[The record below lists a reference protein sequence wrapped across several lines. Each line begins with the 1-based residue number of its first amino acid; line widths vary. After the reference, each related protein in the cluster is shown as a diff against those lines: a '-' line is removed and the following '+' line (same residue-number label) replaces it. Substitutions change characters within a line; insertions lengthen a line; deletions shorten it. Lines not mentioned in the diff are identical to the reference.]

1 MKPRTALVYLIAIL
15 LSAGTAGA
23 AAGQTSAASVE
34 RDVRAV
40 VETFR
45 SALETGDSTTVVS
58 LFHPDARIYEA
69 GHAETLDEYRSGHL
83 RGDIAFLSAV
93 SSETLREDIVP
104 GDRVALYT
112 SEKHTTGEVRGRQID
127 STNAETIVL
136 VRTDDGWKIR
146 HIHWSSR

>member
-1 MKPRTALVYLIAIL
+1 MKPRTVLVYAIASL
-15 LSAGTAGA
+15 LSAGAATA
-23 AAGQTSAASVE
+23 AAGQTSSASVE
-34 RDVRAV
+34 RDVRDV
-40 VETFR
+40 VEAFR
-45 SALETGDSTTVVS
+45 NALETGDSTTVVS

-69 GHAETLDEYRSGHL
+69 GHAETLAEYRSGHL
-83 RGDIAFLSAV
+83 GGDIAFLREV

-112 SEKHTTGEVRGRQID
+112 SEKHTTGEVRGRRID

-136 VRTDDGWKIR
+136 VLTDDGWKIR